1 MSNNILRCCNR
12 KLEEHVSP
20 ERLEFIECNLFIS
33 AISKIPNTKGAT
45 EAISR
50 RRTSNTMTKGKK
62 TGQLIQGTN
71 EK

>member
-1 MSNNILRCCNR
+1 MF
-12 KLEEHVSP
+12 ED
-20 ERLEFIECNLFIS
+20 
-33 AISKIPNTKGAT
+33 TKGVT

-71 EK
+71 EVRSKLYQLNVSLYRTV